1 MGTMKTCLPYMAM
14 VVVQLAYSG
23 FTILMKISLNSGLSQ
38 FVFIVYRHLIAM
50 LFLGPFAYVLER
62 KQRPSMSLSIMI
74 KIFVLSSIGTTVYL
88 NVYYTG
94 LNYTSPTVACALGNV
109 IPGFTFV
116 MALLLRMEKVRIKSA
131 KGSAKVIGTLICI
144 AGALTFTFWK
154 EGYLFESFFKN
165 PLIDINPTGGSVHGL
180 RHHKED
186 WIKGALLILTSY
198 IAWSAWLILQSLVF
212 SVYPAP
218 LSLNTLICF
227 FASLQT
233 SVLALIFERDP
244 ASWRLEWNVQLLTIF
259 YSGIVNSGF
268 VSYLQTWCIGKKGPV
283 FSAMFTPLSLL
294 IVGIFS
300 AIFFA
305 EQLHLGSL
313 IGAFFTVVGL
323 YTVLWGKSTDTC
335 SEDKKVG
342 NDRSSLDHQTLE
354 IPIADQPLSM
364 AIPITTGKN

>member
-1 MGTMKTCLPYMAM
+1 MSILPLAM
-14 VVVQLAYSG
+14 DEA
-23 FTILMKISLNSGLSQ
+23 LSQ
-38 FVFIVYRHLIAM
+38 CLSMIQN
-50 LFLGPFAYVLER
+50 LER
-62 KQRPSMSLSIMI
+62 EEKLRG
-74 KIFVLSSIGTTVYL
+74 VLGEEKTRAKLVEGTWVGETGWEWEGTLLILATGTKYRWQKSVSAIG
-88 NVYYTG
+88 
-94 LNYTSPTVACALGNV
+94 
-109 IPGFTFV
+109 F
-116 MALLLRMEKVRIKSA
+116 KVPPRESNFRA

-154 EGYLFESFFKN
+154 ERYLFERFFKN
-165 PLIDINPTGGSVHGL
+165 PLTDINPTGGSVHGL

-198 IAWSAWLILQSLVF
+198 IAWSAWLMLLSLVF

-233 SVLALIFERDP
+233 SILALIFERDP
-244 ASWRLEWNVQLLTIF
+244 ASWRLERNVQLLTIF
-259 YSGIVNSGF
+259 YFGVVNSGF

-305 EQLHLGSL
+305 KQLHLGSL